1 MTFGTV
7 WACVSLLCLWSSV
20 EMTLLALSVIGLR
33 LLTAALMNT
42 IFLQSRLPR
51 LAILLTLLTDL
62 LSFIVWCVSLRGN
75 TVRWREYTFR
85 LQKDGRMVR
94 VG

>member
-1 MTFGTV
+1 M
-7 WACVSLLCLWSSV
+7 SV
-20 EMTLLALSVIGLR
+20 LALSVIGVR

-42 IFLQSRLPR
+42 IFLRSTLPR
-51 LAILLTLLTDL
+51 PAILLTLFTDF
-62 LSFIVWCVSLRGN
+62 LSFVVWCTSLRGN